1 MNIHRLEEDGG
12 GGDKFEGPKPLHFK
26 RLVRFLREGSEPKLL
41 SRHLQA
47 GELCPLDSASAVPL
61 MAPPLPSHSGCPNL
75 GPIIFP
81 QDSFP
86 AQAAG

>member
-26 RLVRFLREGSEPKLL
+26 RLLRFLREGSEPKLL

-47 GELCPLDSASAVPL
+47 GSSVLWIRLLPCLSWPLLS
-61 MAPPLPSHSGCPNL
+61 PPT
-75 GPIIFP
+75 
-81 QDSFP
+81 
-86 AQAAG
+86 AAALI

>member
-26 RLVRFLREGSEPKLL
+26 RLVWLLREGSELKLL

-47 GELCPLDSASAVPL
+47 GELCPLDSPSAVL
-61 MAPPLPSHSGCPNL
+61 LAAPPLSSHSGCPNL
-75 GPIIFP
+75 GPIIFL
-81 QDSFP
+81 QDSFL
-86 AQAAG
+86 AQAAR